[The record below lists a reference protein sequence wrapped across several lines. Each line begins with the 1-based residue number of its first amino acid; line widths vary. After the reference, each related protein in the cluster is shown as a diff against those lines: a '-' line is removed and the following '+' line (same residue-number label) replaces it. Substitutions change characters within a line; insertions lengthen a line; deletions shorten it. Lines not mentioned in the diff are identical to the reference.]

1 MYAGRDSQKPL
12 AFCID
17 KELTILHY
25 TTPCKIQPMDSVRPP
40 FGMRLTELEF
50 SWVES

>member
-1 MYAGRDSQKPL
+1 MYADRDSQTPL

-17 KELTILHY
+17 NGLTNLHY
-25 TTPCKIQPMDSVRPP
+25 TTPYKTQPMDSVRPP

-50 SWVES
+50 SCVES